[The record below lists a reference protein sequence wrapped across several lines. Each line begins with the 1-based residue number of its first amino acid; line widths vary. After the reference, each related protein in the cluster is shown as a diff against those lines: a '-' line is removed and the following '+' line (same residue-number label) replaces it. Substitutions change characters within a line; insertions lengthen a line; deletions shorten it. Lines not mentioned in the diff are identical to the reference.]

1 MNAEL
6 TIQAENRILTTTL
19 TNVMVE
25 EYPDG
30 LMISADNFVY
40 TVSCGEINAKE
51 STEKENRYWLNDH
64 SVIVLNWHD

>member
-6 TIQAENRILTTTL
+6 TIQAENRILTATL
-19 TNVMVE
+19 KNVMVE

-30 LMISADNFVY
+30 VMISADHFVY

-51 STEKENRYWLNDH
+51 SAEKVNRYWLNNN
-64 SVIVLNWHD
+64 SVIVLNWCD